1 MAYDAN
7 KIAQKIIEL
16 KNGWATAY
24 SEGDQQKANQ
34 IGQNARQYYDQ
45 LIQNGD
51 KALASGLEARD
62 NTQAPEFVN
71 QYMATKDKNA
81 IRPYLYGKAQKYGLS
96 TDDVDKALSF
106 DETTGQVSLNGKN
119 IGTPYSIVDGVSY
132 WDSKTLDNAWDDY
145 VNSSGLTRQSKDYVS
160 QENENISNKM
170 NKLYDMSIEDSNDV
184 INEIKKNPYTS
195 DVGKSILAGYNLQG
209 LQAGYNTA
217 GSVAANNG
225 GNIDSFAA
233 ANAMRQQAA
242 LTNQGR
248 QAVLDYYN
256 SYVGNLS
263 AETDNKLNR
272 ARNILSDLGVNV
284 DRVWGQTKDQFD
296 MDETAKN
303 NDVSRNAAIAEIT
316 GYVPNQWLVK
326 DNPYFDENGKLID
339 PNMDYQAIMETAK
352 ANGDD
357 KTYLNASAAR
367 FYKVMSDPEKY
378 REYTNE
384 KPLISPG
391 LEINSNRESAK
402 DRQSSKEITQMG
414 LDSDYAINKM
424 NNETAQQQIAAEAA
438 TAQAQAEAELEA
450 SKAETA
456 AGLEASKYT
465 ADSNTAQAQIK
476 ADSEKYAIDKQLES
490 DSVNIQNEQVNGK
503 FKVGNKELTIDE
515 ISEGLNNGTIQKVQY
530 DNNKVYF
537 VDMEDPSPYSYLP
550 KDFNELIG

>member
-209 LQAGYNTA
+209 LQAGYNAA

-357 KTYLNASAAR
+357 RTYLNASAAR
-367 FYKVMSDPEKY
+367 IAKIRSYPEYRKYLGDDPLM
-378 REYTNE
+378 T
-384 KPLISPG
+384 PG

>member
-7 KIAQKIIEL
+7 KIAQKIIEA
-16 KNGWATAY
+16 KNGWASAY
-24 SEGDQQKANQ
+24 SKGDQQKANE
-34 IGQNARQYYDQ
+34 IAQNARQYYDQ

-209 LQAGYNTA
+209 LQAGYNAA

-326 DNPYFDENGKLID
+326 DNPYFDENGNLID

-357 KTYLNASAAR
+357 RTYLNASAAR
-367 FYKVMSDPEKY
+367 IAKIRSYPEYRKYLGDDPLM
-378 REYTNE
+378 T
-384 KPLISPG
+384 PG

-424 NNETAQQQIAAEAA
+424 NNETAQKQIDAEAAATQSQIAAD
-438 TAQAQAEAELEA
+438 LEA
-450 SKAETA
+450 RNNETA

-465 ADSNTAQAQIK
+465 ADSNTAQAQIQ
-476 ADSEKYAIDKQLES
+476 ANSEKYAIDKQLES

-515 ISEGLNNGTIQKVQY
+515 ISEGLNNGTIQKIQY